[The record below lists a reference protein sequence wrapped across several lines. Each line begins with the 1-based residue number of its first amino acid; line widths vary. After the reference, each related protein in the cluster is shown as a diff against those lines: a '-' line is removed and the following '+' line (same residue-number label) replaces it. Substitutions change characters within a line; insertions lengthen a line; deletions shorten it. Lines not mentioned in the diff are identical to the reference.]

1 MIAMSVGY
9 QRKKGRK
16 NVKFF
21 DAYTANKHIK
31 WSSES
36 GSWQEIE
43 NEDITLL
50 KIPAIYACRP
60 FPIWEFT
67 SDTVYE
73 IEWSLSRNGNY
84 IRENSK
90 PLFCVFADEA
100 ISYGDEKALIRKPV
114 PSCNTR
120 KAQQRSMSLGN
131 KPLRT

>member
-1 MIAMSVGY
+1 MLGDDLYPLFDEYGDMIAMSVGY

-50 KIPAIYACRP
+50 KIPQ
-60 FPIWEFT
+60 FT
-67 SDTVYE
+67 PAV
-73 IEWSLSRNGNY
+73 LSRFGNSRQIPFTKLNG
-84 IRENSK
+84 
-90 PLFCVFADEA
+90 L
-100 ISYGDEKALIRKPV
+100 
-114 PSCNTR
+114 
-120 KAQQRSMSLGN
+120 
-131 KPLRT
+131 